1 MCFSFLAELEIVR
14 EVKERLCYV
23 AVDFDSEMQRA
34 QRDPTQQAH
43 YELPDGE
50 NITIGDERFRCP
62 EALFRPDLVG
72 MEKVGIQHYLYGSVA
87 ACDIDIRRKL
97 YENIV
102 MSGGSTMFAGM
113 GKRLGKEMQR
123 LSPTDVPVKI
133 VEIEDR
139 KNSVWIGGSV
149 LASLSTF
156 ETMWITKKE
165 YSECG
170 ANIVHRK
177 CF

>member
-1 MCFSFLAELEIVR
+1 M
-14 EVKERLCYV
+14 ER
-23 AVDFDSEMQRA
+23 S

-139 KNSVWIGGSV
+139 KNSVWVGGSV
-149 LASLSTF
+149 LSSLSTF